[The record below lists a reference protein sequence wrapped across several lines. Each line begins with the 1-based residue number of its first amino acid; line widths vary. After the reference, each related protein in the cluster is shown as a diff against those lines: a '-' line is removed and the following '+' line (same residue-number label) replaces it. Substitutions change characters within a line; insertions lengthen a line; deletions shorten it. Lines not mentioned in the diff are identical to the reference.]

1 MSIIEEFLLTMITR
15 VYDSLQW
22 PGVVLLM
29 AIESANILPLPS
41 ELIMPLSGWMLIQA
55 KGLGVA
61 FVFLAAFYGAL
72 GTMLGSLLSYWIGA
86 KYGRPLLERYG
97 KYLLL
102 SMEDLH
108 RIDRWFAKYG
118 EVTVFFTRL
127 IPVVRTFVSYPAGIA
142 RMNLIKFSIYTFWG
156 SFLWSLGLAYGG
168 YMLGEN
174 WESIRNAMRP
184 FDIPILVIIM
194 GGIAF
199 FLWRRIRAL
208 RRQES
213 YRAITQEAESPSTD
227 SDGDDS

>member
-1 MSIIEEFLLTMITR
+1 M
-15 VYDSLQW
+15 
-22 PGVVLLM
+22 
-29 AIESANILPLPS
+29 
-41 ELIMPLSGWMLIQA
+41 
-55 KGLGVA
+55 
-61 FVFLAAFYGAL
+61 
-72 GTMLGSLLSYWIGA
+72 
-86 KYGRPLLERYG
+86 
-97 KYLLL
+97 L

-213 YRAITQEAESPSTD
+213 YRAITQEAESSTD